1 MPLLLTDFEFRR
13 DIEFKTAKKDIADY
27 IRKIDPYF
35 DMRRLGT
42 FFGNKSYYVNG
53 YWHAVGIPQNSSD
66 IIEQAGHRYLT
77 DTAIIKV
84 AESLGLI
91 FPVPTYVARAD
102 QVNAVAQARGLDL
115 SVPASVENY
124 AVNWKGFIHQ
134 AIIKRQC
141 LWEGPGINKPLTAYD
156 LTYWIRIWSNDPSIS
171 EDEVIAAMD
180 IPTIR
185 TKLNWDMGSGV
196 AWKGIR
202 LLNAGDLSWYTGAFP
217 DKLAM
222 NDGKSPPPPGEDY
235 GYGYVDMTEVKTVR
249 DQIIGDKE

>member
-13 DIEFKTAKKDIADY
+13 DIEFKTSKKDITDY
-27 IRKIDPYF
+27 IKKIDPYF

-42 FFGNKSYYVNG
+42 FFGNKSYYTNG
-53 YWHAVGIPQNSSD
+53 YWHAVGIPENSAD
-66 IIEQAGHRYLT
+66 IIEKAQCRYLT
-77 DTAIIKV
+77 DDAIIKT
-84 AESLGLI
+84 AESLDLI
-91 FPVPTYVARAD
+91 FCVPTYVARAD
-102 QVNAVAQARGLDL
+102 QVNAVAQARGIDMHL
-115 SVPASVENY
+115 PASVENY
-124 AVNWKGFIHQ
+124 AVSWKGFIHQ
-134 AIIKRQC
+134 AIVKRQC

-156 LTYWIRIWSNDPSIS
+156 LTYWIRIWSNDESIT

-180 IPTIR
+180 MPTIR

-222 NDGKSPPPPGEDY
+222 NDGKNPPPPGEEY
-235 GYGYVDMTEVKTVR
+235 GYGYVDMTEVLDKR
-249 DQIIGDKE
+249 NEIIGDTQ

>member
-1 MPLLLTDFEFRR
+1 MSLSLNDFIFERGKSVSNKEMR
-13 DIEFKTAKKDIADY
+13 EY
-27 IRKIDPYF
+27 IKRVDPYF
-35 DMRRLGT
+35 DLRKLSTFLGNRAYQLD
-42 FFGNKSYYVNG
+42 GEWHSVLIKSDRVAQLDIDLILR
-53 YWHAVGIPQNSSD
+53 AV
-66 IIEQAGHRYLT
+66 
-77 DTAIIKV
+77 TAD
-84 AESLGLI
+84 LI

-102 QVNAVAQARGLDL
+102 QVNAVAQARGIDL
-115 SVPASVENY
+115 AFHSDVPEY

-156 LTYWIRIWSNDPSIS
+156 LTYWIRVWSNDPSIS

-222 NDGKSPPPPGEDY
+222 NDGKSPPPPGEEH

-249 DQIIGDKE
+249 DKIIGDTE